1 MALNEKNTPV
11 GLDLEMHKIQTLVY
25 TYLTTNSCVKG
36 DYSNYESYNRVYKN
50 ETKDG
55 VVAETFLTGNDYKD
69 VFLNDNVG
77 VSSFF
82 IANDDE
88 DYITPT
94 RKQRTISLIFQIN
107 LSKVYPNIP
116 HRADEEFHN
125 EVSNALAGLKKP
137 SIKLGAKVGINNVY
151 SEFEV
156 QKLKDKFHDMQPYHV
171 FRQDFEVQYDY
182 DCCPVFAT
190 SGPTCSFVLSVSTT
204 AATTFGGSDGTA
216 TANVTGTVNGTL
228 TYLWDDPSAQTTV
241 EATGLVAGNYEV
253 EVTDSIPDSCVKV
266 ASDEVEDGAPV
277 GDPDANAYIAIE
289 AVTDETEKTA
299 INTCTLSL
307 KAAGLFNGI
316 HVLNLHMGT
325 SHVYNLRDTLLHQGT
340 IVGGLTITST
350 GTLGNGTNG
359 YIDYDFNPSVTA
371 NIDSF
376 TIGHYSRTN
385 NPSALVI
392 DAGVRMGSDFAVSMI
407 LADDIYTIINSNS
420 STQAAISD
428 ANKMIIT
435 TRTSSIVTKSYRDG
449 FEVNSST
456 MASTNRPNGN
466 VFEFARNNNGSD
478 NSHSDREHSVF
489 VLAEGWSGADVS
501 SFTSIMNTFLTTVG
515 RNV

>member
-88 DYITPT
+88 DHITPT

-190 SGPTCSFVLSVSTT
+190 SGPTCDIAPITVSTESPT
-204 AATTFGGSDGTA
+204 SFGGSDGTA

-228 TYLWDDPSAQTTV
+228 SYLWDAAAGNQTIQT
-241 EATGLVAGNYEV
+241 ATGLIAGNYTV
-253 EVTDSIPDSCVKV
+253 EVFDSIPDGCSGEGTGTVEQGAQSELTDFPESIIIWDARINANFNGGSVGNNQPISSIASVSPATVTGVETNSEKQPIYFSSGFGSENTAYWRHTSNHIIETTYDRTGAFTVVCALDFILIDNVSRYIFSGASLATGMHLKVKNN
-266 ASDEVEDGAPV
+266 SLIFFVEGVDTIGPSVSTGGVIVKCIIDGANSKF
-277 GDPDANAYIAIE
+277 GINQDPY
-289 AVTDETEKTA
+289 
-299 INTCTLSL
+299 
-307 KAAGLFNGI
+307 
-316 HVLNLHMGT
+316 T
-325 SHVYNLRDTLLHQGT
+325 SVDT
-340 IVGGLTITST
+340 T
-350 GTLGNGTNG
+350 G
-359 YIDYDFNPSVTA
+359 
-371 NIDSF
+371 
-376 TIGHYSRTN
+376 
-385 NPSALVI
+385 
-392 DAGVRMGSDFAVSMI
+392 
-407 LADDIYTIINSNS
+407 
-420 STQAAISD
+420 
-428 ANKMIIT
+428 
-435 TRTSSIVTKSYRDG
+435 SSITDLSFGGKTGAFVIGSLNA
-449 FEVNSST
+449 EVGIFGGIEK
-456 MASTNRPNGN
+456 A
-466 VFEFARNNNGSD
+466 
-478 NSHSDREHSVF
+478 
-489 VLAEGWSGADVS
+489 
-501 SFTSIMNTFLTTVG
+501 LTTTELDAMVG
-515 RNV
+515 TYASQFGITL